1 MKKLFSIAFVVAL
14 VPAVPASAA
23 PRAVNLVATPRVKS
37 MLRASFILF
46 HHKYNRRY
54 NAKTVKGP
62 LKGTTYYG
70 RYGNTEYAFGT
81 FSVSG
86 NTTDQPELFRRRV
99 GGVFQDRGDT
109 GGEICKN
116 AVPLALIKVWH
127 LKRSSAGCFVPPK

>member
-1 MKKLFSIAFVVAL
+1 VKKLVAIACLAALFS
-14 VPAVPASAA
+14 AVPAAAA
-23 PRAVNLVATPRVKS
+23 PKAVNLVATPRVKT

-70 RYGNTEYAFGT
+70 RYGKTEYAVAT
-81 FSVSG
+81 FSLSG
-86 NTTDQPELFRRRV
+86 DTTDQPELFRRPV
-99 GGVFQDRGDT
+99 GGVFHDRGDT
-109 GGEICKN
+109 GGEICKS

-127 LKRSSAGCFVPPK
+127 LKRSSAGCFVP